1 MEKTTRRNIMEIYEG
16 WRISRKI
23 LKRDLALDR
32 TSGRWRMALS
42 GRRICSLGH
51 PDGWWPYPLEFL
63 DRLLID
69 QNQKVVGAKPEWSE
83 PIP

>member
-16 WRISRKI
+16 WGIFRKM

-32 TSGRWRMALS
+32 TSGQQ
-42 GRRICSLGH
+42 ICPLGH
-51 PDGWWPYPLEFL
+51 PDGWWSYPLEFP
-63 DRLLID
+63 DRLPID
-69 QNQKVVGAKPEWSE
+69 RNRKVVGAKPEWSE